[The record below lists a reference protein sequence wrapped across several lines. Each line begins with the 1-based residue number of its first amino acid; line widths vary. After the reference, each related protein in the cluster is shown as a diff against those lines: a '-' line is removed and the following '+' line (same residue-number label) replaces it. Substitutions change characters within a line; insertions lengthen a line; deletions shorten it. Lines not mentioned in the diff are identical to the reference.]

1 VLPEQE
7 KKGDSGMWVGGLGN
21 AKEIG
26 ETGHRD
32 AGGVSARER

>member
-7 KKGDSGMWVGGLGN
+7 KKGGSGMWVGGLGN

-26 ETGHRD
+26 ETGC
-32 AGGVSARER
+32 